1 MLTSEII
8 SNFEL
13 YVDDTTEL
21 SSVEELA
28 LANKSYYFVCDER
41 PWEFLK
47 TEWASTTTG
56 ANYVSLPSDFSY
68 FFENNS
74 YTENNESVE
83 DNKSPKVILV
93 NGQKYNL
100 INWSD
105 RRQYANR
112 NGYCYVDV
120 ANSRL
125 YFTVVPASGLSI
137 SADYIKIP
145 AALTLVTSPIFPE
158 RFQHAIYHRMAIDD
172 MIIQIFDKARSYADA
187 NQKAYDSYIAS
198 MALWNSNLLNN

>member
-8 SNFEL
+8 SSFEL

-28 LANKSYYFVCDER
+28 LANKIYYKICSDR
-41 PWEFLK
+41 DWEFLK
-47 TEWASTTTG
+47 TEWLTTTTG
-56 ANYVSLPSDFSY
+56 ANYIALPSDFDH
-68 FFENNS
+68 FTENNS

-93 NGQKYNL
+93 NGQKYYL

-112 NGYCYVDV
+112 NNYCYVDV

-125 YFTVVPASGLSI
+125 YFTVTPATGLSI
-137 SADYIKIP
+137 SADYIKVP
-145 AALTLVTSPIFPE
+145 TALTTNTSPVFPA
-158 RFQHAIYHRMAIDD
+158 RFHSMIYHGMAVDD
-172 MIIQIFDKARSYADA
+172 MIIQIFDKARSYAEQ
-187 NQKAYDSYIAS
+187 NQRMFESYKAD
-198 MALWNSNLLNN
+198 MALWNSHQLNY